1 MKKLILILVF
11 LIPTLLLSQND
22 LNENYMN
29 IYVVVADTSQVYQD
43 LKIKMIDLREK
54 LNIEIDTMGLG
65 YDLKKDLICLPENDQ
80 DEMYAGDYF
89 PRRFPS
95 KTISIEYLSLYN
107 RESGEKSI
115 GIIVGIF
122 DNKNKAENSLKKLKD
137 FTNGAYIIKANIY
150 RGCLH

>member
-54 LNIEIDTMGLG
+54 LNIEIDTMGRG
-65 YDLKKDLICLPENDQ
+65 YDLKK
-80 DEMYAGDYF
+80 
-89 PRRFPS
+89 
-95 KTISIEYLSLYN
+95 T
-107 RESGEKSI
+107 
-115 GIIVGIF
+115 
-122 DNKNKAENSLKKLKD
+122 
-137 FTNGAYIIKANIY
+137 
-150 RGCLH
+150 

>member
-54 LNIEIDTMGLG
+54 LNIEIDTMGRG

>member
-1 MKKLILILVF
+1 MF

-54 LNIEIDTMGLG
+54 LNIEIDTMGRG

>member
-1 MKKLILILVF
+1 
-11 LIPTLLLSQND
+11 
-22 LNENYMN
+22 
-29 IYVVVADTSQVYQD
+29 
-43 LKIKMIDLREK
+43 
-54 LNIEIDTMGLG
+54 
-65 YDLKKDLICLPENDQ
+65 
-80 DEMYAGDYF
+80 MYAGDYF

>member
-1 MKKLILILVF
+1 MF

-22 LNENYMN
+22 LNENYMD

-54 LNIEIDTMGLG
+54 LNIEIDTMGRG

>member
-1 MKKLILILVF
+1 
-11 LIPTLLLSQND
+11 
-22 LNENYMN
+22 MN

-54 LNIEIDTMGLG
+54 LNIEIDTMGRG